1 MPKKKIKEMSKVKE
15 KDTVRVH
22 YTGKLEDGQ
31 VFDSSVDK
39 DPIEFTLGQ
48 GQIIPGFEKGLMD
61 MAVNEKKTIN
71 IPMAEAYGPHS
82 AELIQDVPKQ
92 ELPEE
97 VKPEVGMKLMSKL
110 PDGREIP
117 LTVTEVK
124 DESITVDANHPLAG
138 KDLTFDLELIEIK

>member
-1 MPKKKIKEMSKVKE
+1 MSTVKE

-22 YTGKLEDGQ
+22 YTGKLANGD

-39 DPIEFTLGQ
+39 DPLEFTMGE

-61 MAVNEKKTIN
+61 MAVNEKKTVE

-82 AELIQDVPKQ
+82 EELIQDVPKA
-92 ELPEE
+92 ELPVE
-97 VKPEVGMKLMSKL
+97 VKPEVGMQLMSKL

-117 LTVTEVK
+117 LVVTEVADDK
-124 DESITVDANHPLAG
+124 ITVDANHPLAG
-138 KDLTFDLELIEIK
+138 KDLVFDLELVEIK